1 MQLRHRAIGL
11 HALQRFVEGIAQLR
25 IILAEHRAPDEA
37 LVDLERGDL
46 ELRIRLEH
54 GIRTHR
60 VAGEHAIGP
69 ARDHGLRGVR
79 VGPVGLRLEAVL
91 RGVVLQPLVVGRTLV
106 GGNRLALEV
115 VERLD
120 VGLAGGHDK
129 RVVRVQ
135 VTLGKEQVG
144 CALGRHRG
152 RRADEIELA
161 RVHRGDQPGELAR
174 EHLDLAPHALAG
186 FEHKVDVEAF
196 DAAAH
201 LGHRVRREGAVESG
215 DEGLVLCDDRT

>member
-25 IILAEHRAPDEA
+25 VVLAEHRAPDEA

-60 VAGEHAIGP
+60 VAGEDGIG
-69 ARDHGLRGVR
+69 AAGDHGLCGIGVCA
-79 VGPVGLRLEAVL
+79 VGLRLETVL
-91 RGVVLQPLVVGRTLV
+91 RSVVLQPLVVGRALV
-106 GGNRLALEV
+106 GGDRLALEF

-120 VGLAGGHDK
+120 VGFADGHDEG
-129 RVVRVQ
+129 VVGVQ
-135 VTLGKEQVG
+135 VALGEQQVG
-144 CALGRHRG
+144 RALRRHRG
-152 RRADEIELA
+152 RRADKVELA
-161 RVHRGDQPGELAR
+161 RVHRGNQSGELAGK
-174 EHLDLAPHALAG
+174 HLDLPAHALAG
-186 FEHKVDVEAF
+186 LEHEVDVEPL

-201 LGHRVRREGAVESG
+201 LGHGVGREGAVESG
-215 DEGLVLCDDRT
+215 DEGLVLRDDRG